1 MTTKNKTKVNKN
13 IHKEAM
19 DVVSGSS
26 GEEKIMT
33 NDFSA
38 MRKTVVADPEETE
51 AAKKEFI
58 SKEDALKIND
68 AKSKLTEATQAAQ
81 RASLEA
87 KNAELEYKVT
97 IQHIFLKY
105 GLSVKD
111 SINTDTCEITRSKDK

>member
-81 RASLEA
+81 RAALEA
-87 KNAELEYKVT
+87 KNAELEYQVT
-97 IQHIFLKY
+97 VQHIFLKY

-111 SINTDTCEITRSKDK
+111 NINTDTCEITRSKDK

>member
-33 NDFSA
+33 
-38 MRKTVVADPEETE
+38 VADPEETE

-58 SKEDALKIND
+58 SKEDALK
-68 AKSKLTEATQAAQ
+68 LTEATQAAQ
-81 RASLEA
+81 RAAQAAQRAALEA
-87 KNAELEYKVT
+87 KNAELEYQVT
-97 IQHIFLKY
+97 VQHIFLKY

-111 SINTDTCEITRSKDK
+111 NINTDTCEITRSKDK